1 MGENVKSVEKQS
13 EADRLRAEIRHTE
26 SDITETV
33 HTLEYRL
40 SPSYLRQRAVRKAK
54 FFAWRGTAK
63 VLDAAQRTSVQ
74 AMVLGGAGAAGA
86 LWMLFS
92 NRKVR
97 RKMTGKPAA
106 PEAGTA
112 AMAAGASALWLL
124 LRKALGGKELAAK
137 QPALSGMALAAT
149 AAKAFLSGARGTKKT
164 GTTRPARKVAWRGMA
179 SAIGAALGS
188 YWYSHKGHR
197 V

>member
-1 MGENVKSVEKQS
+1 M
-13 EADRLRAEIRHTE
+13 
-26 SDITETV
+26 
-33 HTLEYRL
+33 EYRL